1 MRNFRDMTI
10 RELASQRQTV
20 DDVQNMIR
28 DLFKE
33 TLQTIFEAETVL
45 STVSMEF
52 ILEIAVTAFPFL
64 LAEPWQVLE
73 LLSSK

>member
-1 MRNFRDMTI
+1 MTI

-45 STVSMEF
+45 STVPMEF

-64 LAEPWQVLE
+64 
-73 LLSSK
+73 